1 MLKSFF
7 IFIKLFFIL
16 ELFYVL
22 FIFIIE
28 FFRICLHNHAL
39 EKEEQEMLSRRVLFE
54 IRGLKNK
61 NKNINNFLNH
71 FDIIFVIYYYQYPIL
86 INLLILYI

>member
-16 ELFYVL
+16 ELFYVF

-39 EKEEQEMLSRRVLFE
+39 EKEEQDMLSRRVLFE
-54 IRGLKNK
+54 IRGLKK
-61 NKNINNFLNH
+61 KNINKILTY
-71 FDIIFVIYYYQYPIL
+71 FDILFVIYYYQYPIL

>member
-16 ELFYVL
+16 ELFYVF

-54 IRGLKNK
+54 IRSLKK
-61 NKNINNFLNH
+61 KNINNIVNYS
-71 FDIIFVIYYYQYPIL
+71 DIIILFVYYQYPFF
-86 INLLILYI
+86 INLLIICI